1 MDIQIA
7 SDLHL
12 ELEWN
17 TRYFEQYPLVPSA
30 DILVLAGDIM
40 ILGDD
45 FVEHHFWDRVSKDFK
60 QVYFLPGNHEY
71 YNGTDVACNISGID
85 IRHNVHLMNNDSVVI
100 DDNMI
105 LFTTLWSN
113 IPACLSGPMLSKGSD
128 FKYIMYKGN
137 TLSIEAYNKLNE
149 EALLFL
155 KSQLVEQCKNKIVV
169 SHHVPLLELLPAR
182 LRESWGASLYF
193 NRLDDILLDN
203 NIHSWIYGH
212 SHYSHD
218 DSTIYGTKFYTNP
231 FGYQANR
238 QNPDFKLDKYIHVD

>member
-17 TRYFEQYPLVPSA
+17 TRHFEQCPLIPSA

-40 ILGDD
+40 FLDD
-45 FVEHHFWDRVSKDFK
+45 GFAEHHFWDRVSKDFK

-71 YNGTDVACNISGID
+71 YNGTDVSNNITGLE
-85 IRHNVHLMNNDSVVI
+85 IRHNVHLLNNDSVEVDENLI
-100 DDNMI
+100 V
-105 LFTTLWSN
+105 FTTLWSN
-113 IPACLSGPMLSKGSD
+113 IPAHLSCPMLSKASD
-128 FKYIMYKGN
+128 FRYILYKGD
-137 TLSIEAYNKLNE
+137 TLSIESYNELNE

-155 KSQLVEQCKNKIVV
+155 KSQLSRPIRNKIIV

-182 LRESWGASLYF
+182 LHGSWGVSLYS
-193 NRLDDILLDN
+193 NRLDGILRDNDI
-203 NIHSWIYGH
+203 HTWVYGH
-212 SHYSHD
+212 SHYPHD
-218 DSTIYGTKFYTNP
+218 DSTIYGTRFCTNP

-238 QNPDFKLDKYIHVD
+238 QNPCFRLDKCVHIE

>member
-1 MDIQIA
+1 
-7 SDLHL
+7 
-12 ELEWN
+12 
-17 TRYFEQYPLVPSA
+17 
-30 DILVLAGDIM
+30 
-40 ILGDD
+40 
-45 FVEHHFWDRVSKDFK
+45 
-60 QVYFLPGNHEY
+60 
-71 YNGTDVACNISGID
+71 
-85 IRHNVHLMNNDSVVI
+85 MNNDSVVI

-128 FKYIMYKGN
+128 FKYIMYKGD
-137 TLSIEAYNKLNE
+137 TLSVEAYNKLNE

-193 NRLDDILLDN
+193 NQLDDILLDN

-212 SHYSHD
+212 SHYPHD

-238 QNPDFKLDKYIHVD
+238 QNPDFKLDKCIHVD

>member
-17 TRYFEQYPLVPSA
+17 TRHFEQYPLVPSA

-71 YNGTDVACNISGID
+71 YNGTDVSCNISGID
-85 IRHNVHLMNNDSVVI
+85 IRHNVHLINNDSVVI

-128 FKYIMYKGN
+128 FKYIIPVGGIN
-137 TLSIEAYNKLNE
+137 
-149 EALLFL
+149 
-155 KSQLVEQCKNKIVV
+155 LV
-169 SHHVPLLELLPAR
+169 
-182 LRESWGASLYF
+182 
-193 NRLDDILLDN
+193 
-203 NIHSWIYGH
+203 
-212 SHYSHD
+212 
-218 DSTIYGTKFYTNP
+218 
-231 FGYQANR
+231 
-238 QNPDFKLDKYIHVD
+238 

>member
-17 TRYFEQYPLVPSA
+17 TRRFEQCPLVPSA

-60 QVYFLPGNHEY
+60 KVYFLPGNLEY
-71 YNGTDVACNISGID
+71 YNGTDVSCNISGID
-85 IRHNVHLMNNDSVVI
+85 ISHNVHLINNDSVVV
-100 DDNMI
+100 DDNVI

-128 FKYIMYKGN
+128 FKYIMYKGH
-137 TLSIEAYNKLNE
+137 TLSIDAYNKLNE

-155 KSQLVEQCKNKIVV
+155 QFQLGGQCKNKIIV

-182 LRESWGASLYF
+182 LRESWSAVLYS
-193 NRLDDILLDN
+193 NRLNDILRSND
-203 NIHSWIYGH
+203 IHSWIYGH
-212 SHYSHD
+212 SHYPHD
-218 DSTIYGTKFYTNP
+218 DSIIYGIKFYTNP
-231 FGYQANR
+231 FGYQAGR
-238 QNPDFKLDKYIHVD
+238 QNPDFKLDKCIHID

>member
-17 TRYFEQYPLVPSA
+17 TRHFEHRPLVPSA

-40 ILGDD
+40 FLDD
-45 FVEHHFWDRVSKDFK
+45 GFAEHHFWDRVSKDFK

-71 YNGTDVACNISGID
+71 YKGTDVSCNISGID
-85 IRHNVHLMNNDSVVI
+85 IRHNVHLINNDSVVV

-149 EALLFL
+149 EAFLFL
-155 KSQLVEQCKNKIVV
+155 KSQLGGLCKNKIVV

-193 NRLDDILLDN
+193 NRLGDILLDN

-212 SHYSHD
+212 SHYSHV
-218 DSTIYGTKFYTNP
+218 DSTIYGIRFYTNP

-238 QNPDFKLDKYIHVD
+238 QNPDFKLDKCVHID